1 MSTLITMKNGEKRSL
16 RLWQGATVL
25 SLVAIPFAYH
35 HATTVAMGQLRFVMM
50 DGAGTFYLSKLG
62 TFKSAEQIHV
72 EAAKT
77 AAATLLTLKPS
88 GLEYAETA
96 ERLFWKDAKAALDQ
110 SVSVN
115 RAALQQRQIHQWIE
129 TTEVSQIV
137 RNDTTFSVSVKGQ
150 LISRGLQGGQ
160 FVDTPKEFEVFFDFS
175 RNSDMASNGMFP
187 LVVTHYQVVRS

>member
-129 TTEVSQIV
+129 T
-137 RNDTTFSVSVKGQ
+137 FSVSVKGQ
-150 LISRGLQGGQ
+150 VISRGLQGGQ